1 MKTYQVTRKFQ
12 VTIPKKIAE
21 KIGIKPGDSVI
32 LEEGADGIVI
42 KKVREGREKP
52 EEVVS
57 AIEDFSIDVANVRKY
72 IKKAGDA
79 LNEGL
84 SGNIPAQ

>member
-1 MKTYQVTRKFQ
+1 MKTYQVTRKLQ

-21 KIGIKPGDSVI
+21 KTGIKPGDSVI
-32 LEEGADGIVI
+32 LEEGEDGIVI
-42 KKVREGREKP
+42 KKVRESKEKP
-52 EEVVS
+52 KELIS
-57 AIEDFSIDVANVRKY
+57 AIEDFSTDVAKVRKR
-72 IKKAGDA
+72 IKEAGRA

>member
-1 MKTYQVTRKFQ
+1 MKTYNVTRKFQ

-32 LEEGADGIVI
+32 LEEGEDGIVI
-42 KKVREGREKP
+42 KKVRESKEKP
-52 EEVVS
+52 AELIS
-57 AIEDFSIDVANVRKY
+57 IIEDFATDVAKVRKR
-72 IKKAGDA
+72 IKEAGEA

>member
-1 MKTYQVTRKFQ
+1 MKTYQVTRKLQ

-32 LEEGADGIVI
+32 LEEGEDGIVI
-42 KKVREGREKP
+42 KKVREGKEKP
-52 EEVVS
+52 EELISV
-57 AIEDFSIDVANVRKY
+57 IEDFATDVAKVRKR
-72 IKKAGDA
+72 IKEAGEA